1 MDYQFFHVVV
11 GLRGAIAYALSL
23 HLQFSDETR
32 HVIVTTTLIIVLFTT
47 LVFGGATMPMMKVLC
62 CIRQF
67 FFLFAHEFQILRDKP
82 WRKRCQ
88 WSLLKICW
96 THSDFLCILYPV
108 FIFKQCNFLI
118 MKSCLGIRHWLIVSV
133 LVWDWPDHSVY
144 MQACPIDLWHVR
156 NISHWLPTYGLWN
169 HASICVS
176 STSWM

>member
-82 WRKRCQ
+82 
-88 WSLLKICW
+88 
-96 THSDFLCILYPV
+96 
-108 FIFKQCNFLI
+108 
-118 MKSCLGIRHWLIVSV
+118 
-133 LVWDWPDHSVY
+133 
-144 MQACPIDLWHVR
+144 
-156 NISHWLPTYGLWN
+156 
-169 HASICVS
+169 
-176 STSWM
+176 